1 MKASVIGIVKDGV
14 FSGNRK
20 ALSDIIKQYEG
31 KRVEI
36 SISKAK
42 KERSNQQNR
51 YYWGCLIPILRSALK
66 DLGNIYTAEQVHDI
80 LKYKFLKSDKHIKD
94 GEFITEIK
102 STTELST
109 SEFMDYIAEIQRWSA
124 EFFGVIIPDPNEVLT
139 LDL

>member
-1 MKASVIGIVKDGV
+1 MKASVIGTVKDGV

-20 ALSDIIKQYEG
+20 ALSNILKQYEG
-31 KRVEI
+31 KRVQI
-36 SISKAK
+36 TITKAK

-51 YYWGCLIPILRSALK
+51 HYWGVVIPILMSALK
-66 DLGNIYTAEQVHDI
+66 DLGNIYTAEQMHDI

-109 SEFMDYIAEIQRWSA
+109 TEFMDYIADIQQWSA
-124 EFFGVIIPDPNEVLT
+124 DFFGVEIPNPNQELT
-139 LDL
+139 LGL